1 MRLLIL
7 GRGKTGALIAEIASQ
22 RSHQVRVVGSA
33 ENIDAR
39 ALTAANLRATDVV
52 VDFTTP
58 QSVLPNI
65 QACLGERKN
74 VVVGT
79 TGWYASLPEI
89 RQAVEQAGTGFIYAS
104 NFSVGVN
111 IFFQIAGAA
120 SAAVQRG
127 YAARIVERHHA
138 QKKDAPSGTA
148 VTLRD
153 FLQPEA
159 GSESRDTN
167 DKNDKIEITSIREGD
182 AVGQHVIFLD
192 SADDSIMLVHDAKSR
207 RGFALGAVLAAEWIA
222 GKRGF
227 YEFREILPQ
236 LDQR

>member
-7 GRGKTGALIAEIASQ
+7 GRGKTGALVAEIASQ

-39 ALTAANLRATDVV
+39 ALTAANLRAADVV

-65 QACLGERKN
+65 RACLEERKN

-89 RQAVEQAGTGFIYAS
+89 RQAVEQAGTGFVYAS

-236 LDQR
+236 LSI